1 MPAPRITMR
10 NIKDVLRLKL
20 DAQLSHEQIAN
31 ALGISKGVVTKYVGL
46 AGAAGL
52 DWPAVQ
58 ACDEVALERLLLVAP
73 ERPRAHVQPDFG
85 RIHQELRR
93 KGMTL
98 QLLWEEYQSEHTG
111 SQTYSYSQFCDNYRR
126 FAKQLKRSMRQIHRA
141 GEKLFIDF
149 AGPTVPLTDG
159 GRAHI
164 FVSAMGASSYTFAWA
179 TPKETMIDWIEST
192 VRALYFYGG
201 VTQLIV
207 PDNARAMI
215 ADPNRY
221 APRVNDTVLD
231 FARHYGT
238 SVLPARPYAPQ
249 DKAKAESAVQV
260 VERWILARLRHQQ
273 LENVAEVN
281 AAIAPLLD
289 QLNNRP
295 FQKLPGSRASTFAAL
310 DAPALL
316 PLPTQRYE
324 IASFKTVKV
333 HIDYHVE
340 VESHYYSVPHAL
352 IGQSLEARITT
363 LAVEL
368 LHRGQRVASHAR
380 SSRRGHFTT
389 VAEHMP
395 AAHRAHAEWT
405 PQRLLQWGQSIGVAT
420 AAVVLRLLEA
430 QQHPEH
436 GYRACLGLLSL
447 AKRYSKPRLEVA
459 CELALK
465 LGACKYRHVRDIL
478 VNNRDQTPPAAAGDW
493 VSPDHAHVRG
503 PRYYH

>member
-1 MPAPRITMR
+1 MR

-20 DAQLSHEQIAN
+20 DAKLSHEQIAA
-31 ALGISKGVVTKYVGL
+31 ALDISKGVVTKYVAL
-46 AGAAGL
+46 AAAAGL

-58 ACDEVALERLLLVAP
+58 TCDEVTLERRLLVAP

-85 RIHQELRR
+85 RLHQELQR

-98 QLLWEEYQSEHTG
+98 LLLWEEYQAEHSD

-126 FAKQLKRSMRQIHRA
+126 FTKQLKRSMRQIHRA
-141 GEKLFIDF
+141 GEKLFIDY
-149 AGPTVPLTDG
+149 AGPTVALTDG

-179 TPKETMIDWIEST
+179 TPRETMVDWIEST
-192 VRALYFYGG
+192 VRALHFYGG
-201 VTQLIV
+201 VTQLII

-215 ADPNRY
+215 ADPDRY
-221 APRVNDTVLD
+221 EPRSNDTVRD

-238 SVLPARPYAPQ
+238 SVLPARPNSPR

-260 VERWILARLRHQQ
+260 VERWILARLRHQPMASVQ
-273 LENVAEVN
+273 DVNVAIE
-281 AAIAPLLD
+281 PLLER
-289 QLNNRP
+289 LNNRP

-316 PLPTQRYE
+316 PLPAQRYE
-324 IASFKTVKV
+324 IATFKTVKV

-340 VESHYYSVPHAL
+340 VEFHYYSVPHAL
-352 IGQSLEARITT
+352 IGQALEARVTT
-363 LAVEL
+363 LVVEI
-368 LHRGQRVASHAR
+368 LHRGQRVASHVR
-380 SSRRGHFTT
+380 STRRGHFTT

-405 PQRLLQWGQSIGVAT
+405 PQRLLHWGQSIGVAT

-436 GYRACLGLLSL
+436 GYRACLGLLAL
-447 AKRYSKPRLEVA
+447 AKRYSKPRLEAA
-459 CELALK
+459 CQLALH

-478 VNNRDQTPPAAAGDW
+478 VNNRDQTPSAVAGDW
-493 VSPDHAHVRG
+493 VSPDHAHLRG
-503 PRYYH
+503 PGYYH